1 MLKKRDANLA
11 PDDVAGKFT
20 GYTESWMQ
28 SSLPVKSI
36 KELMRMVEED
46 EEE

>member
-1 MLKKRDANLA
+1 MLKKRGAKLA
-11 PDDVAGKFT
+11 PENVAGKFD
-20 GYTESWMQ
+20 GYTEAWMQ

-36 KELMRMVEED
+36 RELMRMVEEV